1 MSGVSCYS
9 IDLNF
14 EAIHDMCLFGGLTY
28 EYNWEIKE
36 RDLKML
42 ADSIRL
48 EYPLPPLVICR
59 ETDKRG
65 SVIVGKKLVATIN
78 KLVSTEAYKRLVIE
92 TRYKSLHVI
101 IVESSSPNDIA
112 NIQRLYGR
120 FVI

>member
-28 EYNWEIKE
+28 AYSGEIKD

-42 ADSIRL
+42 DASIRL
-48 EYPLPPLVICR
+48 EYPIPPLVFCR

-65 SVIVGKKLVATIN
+65 SVIIGNKLVATID
-78 KLVSTEAYKRLVIE
+78 KFVTTEAYKRLVAE
-92 TRYKSLHVI
+92 KWFKPLHVI
-101 IVESSSPNDIA
+101 IVDSASPKDIA
-112 NIQRLYGR
+112 NIKRLYGR

>member
-9 IDLNF
+9 IDLTF

-28 EYNWEIKE
+28 EYNGEIKDS
-36 RDLKML
+36 DLKML
-42 ADSIRL
+42 DDSISL
-48 EYPLPPLVICR
+48 EYPLPPLVFCR

-65 SVIVGKKLVATIN
+65 SVVVGKKLVATIN
-78 KLVSTEAYKRLVIE
+78 KFASTEAYKRLVIE
-92 TRYKSLHVI
+92 TRYKPLHVI

-120 FVI
+120 FNV